1 MADGSTTVPWQYADP
16 DELRLDAAAVSI
28 AGPRRENQD
37 AAATGRRLLVVADG
51 VGGTAGGAVAAA
63 LAVAAVSTAEDDL
76 AAGFAAANTRLAGAV
91 AADPQLAGMA
101 TTLTAVALAGS
112 RLTVAHVGDSR
123 AYLFRDGRLR
133 QLTHDQTLVQSLVD
147 ARFIDL
153 EQARAHP
160 LRSVV
165 LGALH
170 GRDDDLAH
178 IQVAQHDVRPGD
190 RILLCSD
197 GLSGVVAAEVLARVL
212 AEEPVPTAA
221 ATRLVRDA
229 LAAGTHDN
237 VTAVVADVAAL
248 TAPAHTGCSA
258 GPQGVRPA
266 AA

>member
-1 MADGSTTVPWQYADP
+1 MVDGSTTVPWRYPVAEP
-16 DELRLDAAAVSI
+16 DGLRLDAAVVSI

-37 AAATGRRLLVVADG
+37 AASAGARVMVVADG
-51 VGGTAGGAVAAA
+51 VGGNVGGAVAAA
-63 LAVAAVSTAEDDL
+63 LAAESVSRATVEDDL
-76 AAGFAAANTRLAGAV
+76 AAAVAAANTRLADAV

-101 TTLTAVALAGS
+101 TTLTAVALTGTE
-112 RLTVAHVGDSR
+112 LTVAHVGDSR

-147 ARFIDL
+147 AGVIDA
-153 EQARAHP
+153 EQARTHP

-178 IQVAQHDVRPGD
+178 LEVGRHEVRPGD

-197 GLSGVVAAEVLARVL
+197 GLSGVVDAEVLARVL

-237 VTAVVADVAAL
+237 VTAVVADVALPGAC
-248 TAPAHTGCSA
+248 A
-258 GPQGVRPA
+258 RA
-266 AA
+266 A